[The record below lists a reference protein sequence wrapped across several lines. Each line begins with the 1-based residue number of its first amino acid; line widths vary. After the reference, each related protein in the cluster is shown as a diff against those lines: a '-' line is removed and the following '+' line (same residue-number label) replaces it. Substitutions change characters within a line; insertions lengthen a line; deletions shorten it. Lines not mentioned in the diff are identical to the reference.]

1 MRDGFPAQA
10 KAQDRRPRIAPLVPM
25 PMVQP
30 LSDADW
36 QPFLEL
42 LPSRSRSEI
51 LRDELNELLVTYL
64 GYLDGE
70 ARSPPTREVAAVLQ
84 ELARRAY
91 QFAHDLLRLDGL
103 APTAQTL
110 MTLQRTNRFR

>member
-1 MRDGFPAQA
+1 MVS
-10 KAQDRRPRIAPLVPM
+10 PRKRKRKTAGPGIAPLVPM

-36 QPFLEL
+36 QPFQEL

-51 LRDELNELLVTYL
+51 LRDKLNELLVTYL

-70 ARSPPTREVAAVLQ
+70 AGSPPTREVVAVLQ

-91 QFAHDLLRLDGL
+91 QFAHDLLRLDVGL